1 MLTPGWK
8 RCDPSVRQLRIFLD
22 TNILISAALFENGVI
37 AEAYTKAVSFPNMGM
52 ISRYVADEALRV
64 VPDKFPDDVWR
75 MERFFKKAS
84 ALLIM
89 VATPEELQITHA
101 IGRPILRAAVAARAD
116 LLLTGDKHLLN
127 VSIDKPI
134 IMKGADFL
142 SRYC

>member
-1 MLTPGWK
+1 M
-8 RCDPSVRQLRIFLD
+8 RIFLD

-52 ISRYVADEALRV
+52 ISRYVVDEVLRV

-75 MERFFKKAS
+75 MERFFKKVSAS
-84 ALLIM
+84 LIM
-89 VATPEELQITHA
+89 VATPEAQIPEELQITHA
-101 IGRPILRAAVAARAD
+101 IDRPILRAAVAAQAD

-142 SRYC
+142 NRYC